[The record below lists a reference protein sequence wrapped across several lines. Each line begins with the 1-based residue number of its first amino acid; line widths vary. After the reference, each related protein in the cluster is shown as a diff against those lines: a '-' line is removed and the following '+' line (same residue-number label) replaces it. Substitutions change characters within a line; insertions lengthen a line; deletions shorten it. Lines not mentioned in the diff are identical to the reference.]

1 MREILIKFPQIL
13 SLSIDENLDPKI
25 SYLRS
30 LAVKN
35 MSAMVRRCP
44 KMLSYNLDHTIIPK
58 VQLLRNLNVSVVAII
73 EPYPQIFG
81 LSIKHN
87 ILPKIRYLQS
97 IGVKD
102 PMRLIMMT
110 PQVLSL
116 NIERTLNP
124 KIERMKAA
132 GVKDIPQLL
141 YANPQVLKLNSERN
155 LVPKLDFLLGPMGLR
170 TNELQRCAA
179 IFSLSLEKRIQPRFA
194 QIEEIG
200 ILEKGQK
207 TSNNQTERHKYVLSL
222 KRWLLYSEPRYQKAL
237 KEVMSGRGR
246 KLISSIDDQNY
257 CDDID
262 GNDHNMIK

>member
-1 MREILIKFPQIL
+1 
-13 SLSIDENLDPKI
+13 
-25 SYLRS
+25 
-30 LAVKN
+30 
-35 MSAMVRRCP
+35 MVRRCP

-141 YANPQVLKLNSERN
+141 YANPQALFPYLLHDTFQYATVLKLNSERN